1 MHKSTK
7 FPTNFGENLDSFIF
21 SSRDITVQTNTYQQY
36 SLDVAKMASS
46 SSSMKIDDLTSNDI
60 ISALHSNHASEKCRL
75 GLADA
80 VIYENGL
87 PVRWYVTGSM
97 GEVKLKRN
105 VDLSSLSRRWLS
117 IAQQLETNYVAAIRQ
132 EGGIIKY
139 LTREAWNSFLEDKR
153 PDPAIR
159 SIHCFLGTGS
169 KTIIYRSHYVYYPTT
184 NRWTINTSTYVL
196 PITDPVHISYED
208 KVPLNE
214 SRATTITKV
223 TDLATTTVVKYVER
237 MLRITMSE
245 FSCDYVIDKKSQ
257 IWMLWSNKAT
267 FFRNTD
273 QLKGDRPDTA
283 SSTSNDF
290 IDLDSTSKTNA
301 EENAQLLSQQ
311 LRQMAQTSSIRKE
324 SHATHLQ
331 TVSMTHQFNNQ
342 EDSPQRPNQRHNFP
356 HAFKCHGDFCQLEIA
371 TTGQLVVD
379 SKEAPLHIAKKLFTE
394 EEILKLR
401 KDARFG
407 KMFEFGQ
414 SGLATAMINQRTI
427 NLARKERRGL
437 VSSNTTD
444 STSWKVYPDT
454 SSKIINFP
462 STKDVLSDLESTN
475 KSLTSTMEPE
485 SLVSCNDLMI

>member
-1 MHKSTK
+1 M
-7 FPTNFGENLDSFIF
+7 
-21 SSRDITVQTNTYQQY
+21 
-36 SLDVAKMASS
+36 AASS
-46 SSSMKIDDLTSNDI
+46 SSVKPDVLSSNDI

-80 VIYENGL
+80 IIYENGT

-105 VDLSSLSRRWLS
+105 VDMTSLSRRWQS
-117 IAQQLETNYVAAIRQ
+117 ISQQLETNYVAAIRQ
-132 EGGIIKY
+132 DGGIIKY
-139 LTREAWNSFLEDKR
+139 LTKEAWSSFLEDRR

-159 SIHCFLGTGS
+159 SIHCFLGCGS
-169 KTIIYRSHYVYYPTT
+169 KTIIYRSFYVYYPST

-196 PITDPVHISYED
+196 PVVEPIHISYED
-208 KVPLNE
+208 KEQMNE

-237 MLRITMSE
+237 MLRITMLE

-267 FFRNTD
+267 FFRG
-273 QLKGDRPDTA
+273 GDHSKVDVGDSGSAT
-283 SSTSNDF
+283 SSDF
-290 IDLDSTSKTNA
+290 VELEGGGSFVKA
-301 EENAQLLSQQ
+301 GGEENAHLLSQQ
-311 LRQMAQTSSIRKE
+311 LRQMAQTSYIRKE
-324 SHATHLQ
+324 SHAPQLQ
-331 TVSMTHQFNNQ
+331 AVNLTHQFSYP
-342 EDSPQRPNQRHNFP
+342 EDSPKRKVKEHNYP
-356 HAFKCHGDFCQLEIA
+356 HPFKCNGDFCSLEIA
-371 TTGQLVVD
+371 NTGQLVVD

-394 EEILKLR
+394 DEILKLR

-427 NLARKERRGL
+427 NLAKKERRGL
-437 VSSNTTD
+437 VNSNSTD
-444 STSWKVYPDT
+444 LTSWKVYPDT

-462 STKDVLSDLESTN
+462 STKDVLNELESTD
-475 KSLTSTMEPE
+475 KSNSVSGLMEPE
-485 SLVSCNDLMI
+485 SLVSILCLDLNFPLHISFVISAVFHSTRPSI